1 MSKPALSARMQLERW
16 RSQGADQLDPVR
28 FHLMKS
34 LAARA
39 DAQADAVREVLEHKL
54 GALVDDYA
62 TALKQATRR
71 PVGRGAAAASTPGS
85 SQSSALGALTGQ
97 MAGHAAL
104 MEVDSRKT
112 ASADAMLFPELP
124 ALDDFR
130 RTWTTVRT
138 ASQVRQ
144 SLQDAPKDAGPLNSN
159 VLVHRC
165 ITLMRECS
173 PGYLQHF
180 LGYVDALSWLEQ
192 LHTGGALANEE
203 TTPVT
208 PGKKRSKSPSKRRG

>member
-1 MSKPALSARMQLERW
+1 MSTQATSAHARLERW
-16 RSQGADQLDPVR
+16 REQGADQLDPVR
-28 FHLMKS
+28 FHLMET

-39 DAQADAVREVLEHKL
+39 GTQADAVREVLEEKL
-54 GALVDDYA
+54 GTLIDAYA
-62 TALKQATRR
+62 VAIKKAARR
-71 PVGRGAAAASTPGS
+71 RAASDVAPS
-85 SQSSALGALTGQ
+85 ALQRSALGALADQ

-112 ASADAMLFPELP
+112 ATPDATLFPELP
-124 ALDDFR
+124 ALEDFR

-144 SLQDAPKDAGPLNSN
+144 SLQDAPKDAGPLNSS

-165 ITLMRECS
+165 ISLMRECS

-192 LHTGGALANEE
+192 LHSGGALASDDAASAA
-203 TTPVT
+203 
-208 PGKKRSKSPSKRRG
+208 PGKKRSKRPSTRRN

>member
-1 MSKPALSARMQLERW
+1 MSKPALSARAHLERW
-16 RSQGADQLDPVR
+16 RSQGADRLDPVR
-28 FHLMKS
+28 FHLMEC

-39 DAQADAVREVLEHKL
+39 ATQADAVREVLEHKL
-54 GALVDDYA
+54 GAMVDGYA
-62 TALKQATRR
+62 TALKQTARR
-71 PVGRGAAAASTPGS
+71 RAGSRAAPASP
-85 SQSSALGALTGQ
+85 QPSALGALTAQ

-144 SLQDAPKDAGPLNSN
+144 SLQDAPKDAGPLNSS

-165 ITLMRECS
+165 ITLMRERS

-203 TTPVT
+203 AAPLA
-208 PGKKRSKSPSKRRG
+208 PGKKRSKSPSKRRS